1 MKSNI
6 ISKNNFK
13 YIDEG
18 KGTTIILLHGLM
30 GSLSNFKSC
39 IEKLPKEGFRIIMPL
54 LPIYE
59 LPLLKTSAGG
69 LSDFLNKFVKELNL
83 NNFFLLGNSL
93 GGHVGLIYTLN
104 FQKKIRG
111 LILTGS
117 SGLYENA
124 LGGSFPKRGDYNFI
138 KHKTEEVF
146 YDPKCAD
153 KSLVDEVF
161 ETVNNRKKLIKILA
175 MAKSAIRHNM
185 KKELPK
191 ITIPTCIIW
200 GENDSVTPPKVA
212 EEFHSLISSSKL
224 FWIKKCGHAAMMEH
238 PNIFNKILMKWIHNL
253 NNENYK
259 S

>member
-1 MKSNI
+1 MKAKI
-6 ISKNNFK
+6 ISKNNFQ

-18 KGTTIILLHGLM
+18 KGPVIILLHGLM

-39 IEKLPKEGFRIIMPL
+39 IEELPKKGFRIIMPL

-59 LPLLKTSAGG
+59 LPLLKTSAVE
-69 LSDFLNKFVKELNL
+69 LSNFLNKFTSHLNL
-83 NNFFLLGNSL
+83 QNFFLLGNSL
-93 GGHVGLIYTLN
+93 GGHVGLIYTIK
-104 FQKKIRG
+104 FQKKIKG

-138 KHKTEEVF
+138 KTKTEEVF
-146 YDPKCAD
+146 YNPKCAE
-153 KSLVDEVF
+153 KALVDEVF

-200 GENDSVTPPKVA
+200 GENDKITPPKVA
-212 EEFHSLISSSKL
+212 TEFHDLISSSDL
-224 FWIKKCGHAAMMEH
+224 FWIKKCGHAAMMER
-238 PNIFNKILMKWIHNL
+238 PKKFNEILIKWIHDL
-253 NNENYK
+253 
-259 S
+259 